1 MSNDPLLQPY
11 QLKHLTLRNRIMT
24 TAHEPAYSDDGMPK
38 DRYRLYHL
46 ERAKAGVSMVMTAG
60 SASVS
65 RDSPPV
71 FSNLLVWKD
80 EIVPWMKKLTDDCH
94 EAGAAVMIQLSH
106 LGRRT
111 RWDKGD
117 WLPVLAAGPSRE
129 PSHRAFPKV
138 MEDWDITRVVQDY
151 ADAAERMAASGVD
164 GLEFECYGHLMD
176 QFISP
181 LTNGM
186 PPGPYDASS
195 LDNRLRFA
203 FDVLSAV
210 RERVGP
216 KMLLGMRYTADE
228 DSPGG
233 IPPEEGV
240 EMARRFRDSGLVDFV
255 NIIRGRIFTDPA
267 MTDVIPI
274 QGMRSAPHLDLAG
287 RIKAEVGM
295 PTFHAARIPDVA
307 TARHAVAA
315 GLLDMVGMTRAH
327 MADPHVVQKIVE
339 GREEDIR
346 PCVGATYCLDRIY
359 QGGMALC
366 IHNPSTGREETLPHA
381 VPPADVKKRVVI
393 VGTGPAG
400 LEAARVAAE
409 RGHAVTVFEVADQ
422 PGGQIRLTSL
432 TKRRSEMIGIID
444 WRMAQCAARDVDF
457 RFNTWAEASDV
468 LALNPDVV
476 IIATGGMPEKDIL
489 DFGNTLTV
497 TAWDILSGDVKPGQN
512 VLLFDDAG
520 DHTALQAAQF
530 LAESGA
536 TVEVM
541 TPDRTFA
548 PEVMAMNL
556 VPYMRAMQ
564 DKPVTF
570 TVTYRLNGVEKDGNR
585 LKAVIGSDYMK
596 LAQERHFDQ
605 IVVNHGTQPLADIY
619 FDLKPQSENLG
630 VVEYEA
636 LIARQP
642 QPAGKGPKG
651 FQLYRIGDAVEAR
664 NTHAAI
670 YEAMRLMVTV

>member
-24 TAHEPAYSDDGMPK
+24 TSHEPAYSDDGMPK

-138 MEDWDITRVVQDY
+138 MEDWDIARVVQDY
-151 ADAAERMAASGVD
+151 ADAAERMAAAGLD

-186 PPGPYDASS
+186 PAGPYDASS

-203 FDVLSAV
+203 FEVLSAV

-216 KMLLGMRYTADE
+216 KMLLGLRYTADE

-240 EMARRFRDSGLVDFV
+240 EMARRFRESGLVDFV

-274 QGMRSAPHLDLAG
+274 QGMRY
-287 RIKAEVGM
+287 
-295 PTFHAARIPDVA
+295 T
-307 TARHAVAA
+307 
-315 GLLDMVGMTRAH
+315 
-327 MADPHVVQKIVE
+327 
-339 GREEDIR
+339 
-346 PCVGATYCLDRIY
+346 
-359 QGGMALC
+359 
-366 IHNPSTGREETLPHA
+366 
-381 VPPADVKKRVVI
+381 
-393 VGTGPAG
+393 
-400 LEAARVAAE
+400 
-409 RGHAVTVFEVADQ
+409 
-422 PGGQIRLTSL
+422 
-432 TKRRSEMIGIID
+432 
-444 WRMAQCAARDVDF
+444 
-457 RFNTWAEASDV
+457 
-468 LALNPDVV
+468 
-476 IIATGGMPEKDIL
+476 
-489 DFGNTLTV
+489 
-497 TAWDILSGDVKPGQN
+497 
-512 VLLFDDAG
+512 
-520 DHTALQAAQF
+520 
-530 LAESGA
+530 
-536 TVEVM
+536 
-541 TPDRTFA
+541 
-548 PEVMAMNL
+548 
-556 VPYMRAMQ
+556 
-564 DKPVTF
+564 
-570 TVTYRLNGVEKDGNR
+570 
-585 LKAVIGSDYMK
+585 
-596 LAQERHFDQ
+596 
-605 IVVNHGTQPLADIY
+605 
-619 FDLKPQSENLG
+619 
-630 VVEYEA
+630 
-636 LIARQP
+636 
-642 QPAGKGPKG
+642 
-651 FQLYRIGDAVEAR
+651 
-664 NTHAAI
+664 
-670 YEAMRLMVTV
+670 